1 MVNHPSDPDAPAGRP
16 PEGESRADAPDPGAG
31 EHALS
36 PHQDAATGP
45 QGVQQAPGHH
55 REEEQVVPR
64 PEAPAGG
71 AHQLSGQGGSNG
83 GWPSPAGP
91 GGWPGRPAEGGAWAP
106 GGDRSGQPWA
116 GPAAVPG
123 GWASAAPQHA
133 ATQHTLP
140 QQGTPQH
147 DGGRSGQPGTG
158 REAGAG
164 WYPTPGGV
172 PSGFPPGPPG
182 DPRWSGG
189 QGGPG
194 TYLLPAVRYPEPH
207 PGTGRGPRRG
217 LLALGLVGMLIAGLI
232 GGVVGN
238 TLAQNGRNGSI
249 GALGQPLPGLDE
261 SAAPTTPVEA
271 VAARVLPSVVQ
282 LRVDA
287 PGSMGEGS
295 AMVLS
300 ADGLL
305 LTNNH
310 VVEAAAQSG
319 TVTAVFEDGRTA
331 PALIVGRDPSS
342 DVAVIRAQN
351 VSGLVPVELGNSDSV
366 RVGQQ
371 VVAFGAPLGLGG
383 TVTTGIISAVD
394 RAVNVGPETGANTPT
409 VLNALQTD
417 AAINPGN
424 SGGPLVDMQGQ
435 VVGIN
440 SAIATTGEQ
449 GGSIG
454 VGFSIPVN
462 QARRVAEELERTG
475 RASRAVLGVTVE
487 DDPQQAGARIRDVVP
502 GGAAEQAGI
511 RAGDV
516 VLRFGDQRIS
526 TGTDLQA
533 AVGSRAP
540 GEVVDVQLGDRT
552 VQATLTAAPN

>member
-1 MVNHPSDPDAPAGRP
+1 MVNHPSDHDGASGGPDEGVLRGPGDQARHAEPPGWGAEGRAPHGGGPAAAATAEMHAPGGWQGRASGLPEHGVYAPA
-16 PEGESRADAPDPGAG
+16 APW
-31 EHALS
+31 S
-36 PHQDAATGP
+36 
-45 QGVQQAPGHH
+45 
-55 REEEQVVPR
+55 
-64 PEAPAGG
+64 
-71 AHQLSGQGGSNG
+71 G
-83 GWPSPAGP
+83 GWPAYGASSGQPAQTSWYGA
-91 GGWPGRPAEGGAWAP
+91 RPAEPQAAP
-106 GGDRSGQPWA
+106 HPYHPPQMPAYGQP
-116 GPAAVPG
+116 PG
-123 GWASAAPQHA
+123 A
-133 ATQHTLP
+133 
-140 QQGTPQH
+140 
-147 DGGRSGQPGTG
+147 
-158 REAGAG
+158 
-164 WYPTPGGV
+164 Y
-172 PSGFPPGPPG
+172 
-182 DPRWSGG
+182 
-189 QGGPG
+189 
-194 TYLLPAVRYPEPH
+194 YPEPA
-207 PGTGRGPRRG
+207 GASGSPRR
-217 LLALGLVGMLIAGLI
+217 GMLIALALVAMLLSGVI

-238 TLAQNGRNGSI
+238 SLAGNGRGGSI
-249 GALGQPLPGLDE
+249 GVLGQPLPSVDE
-261 SAAPTTPVEA
+261 AAAPTTPVEA

-282 LRVDA
+282 LRVEGPTA
-287 PGSMGEGS
+287 SGEGS

-310 VVEAAAQSG
+310 VVEEAAQSG
-319 TVTAVFEDGRTA
+319 TVTAVFQDGTTA
-331 PALIVGRDPSS
+331 PAQIVGRDPSS
-342 DVAVIRAQN
+342 DLAVIRAQN
-351 VSGLVPVELGNSDSV
+351 LSGLTPVELGNSDSV

-394 RAVNVGPETGANTPT
+394 RAVNVGEETGANTPT

-424 SGGPLVDMQGQ
+424 SGGPLVDMEGK

-440 SAIATTGEQ
+440 SAIATTGAQ

-454 VGFSIPVN
+454 VGFSIPIN

-475 RASRAVLGVTVE
+475 RASRAVLGVTVT
-487 DDPQQAGARIRDVVP
+487 DDPRQAGAVIRDVTP

-511 RAGDV
+511 RSGDV

-540 GEVVDVQLGDRT
+540 GEVIEVQLADRT

>member
-1 MVNHPSDPDAPAGRP
+1 VPDGGGVPA
-16 PEGESRADAPDPGAG
+16 
-31 EHALS
+31 
-36 PHQDAATGP
+36 AATAEIPGGW
-45 QGVQQAPGHH
+45 QGRASGSPEHGGYAPT
-55 REEEQVVPR
+55 
-64 PEAPAGG
+64 PAW
-71 AHQLSGQGGSNG
+71 SG
-83 GWPSPAGP
+83 GWPTH
-91 GGWPGRPAEGGAWAP
+91 RPEDVWSSGAP
-106 GGDRSGQPWA
+106 GAPASPPWYGA
-116 GPAAVPG
+116 PGAHTAEFQAPANPHHSPQNPAYGP
-123 GWASAAPQHA
+123 
-133 ATQHTLP
+133 
-140 QQGTPQH
+140 
-147 DGGRSGQPGTG
+147 
-158 REAGAG
+158 
-164 WYPTPGGV
+164 
-172 PSGFPPGPPG
+172 PPGA
-182 DPRWSGG
+182 
-189 QGGPG
+189 
-194 TYLLPAVRYPEPH
+194 YYPEP
-207 PGTGRGPRRG
+207 PRRSGSPGRGT
-217 LLALGLVGMLIAGLI
+217 LIALALVAMLLSGVI
-232 GGVVGN
+232 GGVVGHS
-238 TLAQNGRNGSI
+238 LAGNGRGSI
-249 GALGQPLPGLDE
+249 GVLGQPLPSVDE
-261 SAAPTTPVEA
+261 AAAPTTPVEA

-282 LRVDA
+282 LRVEGPTA
-287 PGSMGEGS
+287 SGEGS

-310 VVEAAAQSG
+310 VVEEAAESG
-319 TVTAVFEDGRTA
+319 TVTAVFQDGTTA
-331 PALIVGRDPSS
+331 AALIVGRDPSS
-342 DVAVIRAQN
+342 DLALVRAQN
-351 VSGLVPVELGNSDSV
+351 LSGLAPVELGNSDSV

-394 RAVNVGPETGANTPT
+394 RAVNVGEETGANTPT

-424 SGGPLVDMQGQ
+424 SGGPLVDMEGR

-440 SAIATTGEQ
+440 SAIATTGAQ

-454 VGFSIPVN
+454 VGFSIPIN

-475 RASRAVLGVTVE
+475 RASRAVLGVTVAE
-487 DDPQQAGARIRDVVP
+487 DPQQAGAIIRGVTP

-540 GEVVDVQLGDRT
+540 GEVVEVQLGDRT